1 MPLIDKWW
9 KSRRKDYKTE
19 ENLTDLSPE
28 STQEQDPVPAPEA
41 EKPSEIAD
49 AAPETTETA
58 SETIETTS
66 EATET
71 TTEAAEA
78 EEASAGISAE
88 AAPVEETAAEPAAE
102 AEPAEEVSVE
112 KSAEPL
118 IEEASAETT
127 AEAVPAEET
136 AAEPAAEEEAVEPAA
151 EAESAEEEAVAETS
165 DAAEETAA
173 ETSDEAEETAPAD
186 SSDGSDGS
194 DVTEENLLD
203 TLEPAD
209 VFKYFREISG
219 IPHGSF
225 RTTAISDYLENFAKN
240 YELPYTRD
248 EMGNLIICRPGSAG
262 YENADPIALQGHVD
276 MVCEKESSNPIDMDT
291 EAISLRTD
299 GEWLWADRTTLGG
312 DDGIAVAIMLA
323 LLADDTITCPP
334 LECIFT
340 VDEEVG
346 MRGAFAM
353 DLSSIK
359 SRRLLNLDSEQ
370 EGIITAACAGGAE
383 EICTLPGR
391 RREKTG
397 EVLELSIEGLRGG
410 HSGECIGIGRAN
422 ASILLA
428 RLLYRLEQTSK
439 ICLIDFHGGTRDNAI
454 PREAKA
460 WIIFTGKF
468 QRGKVKDV
476 IAAFAKDIAKEYSIT
491 DPDIK
496 IHATLENKGK
506 MMTRSAFTRKD
517 SLRMIRF
524 LLALPNGVLEFT
536 PMYRDVPQT
545 SLSLGIVNTVAD
557 GIRTHSLVRSSVN
570 SQKQMVMDKIECI
583 AEEFGASVTTEGTY
597 PAWELIAKSDFRD
610 LAAEIFKKTTGREP
624 TVCVI
629 HGGLECGLISSKV
642 PGIDCISVG
651 PDMEEIHTPAE
662 RLNIPSTRRIY
673 DYVKALLEA
682 CVKA

>member
-9 KSRRKDYKTE
+9 KSRRKDYKNE
-19 ENLTDLSPE
+19 ENMTDLSPE
-28 STQEQDPVPAPEA
+28 STQEQDPVPAPAPEA

-49 AAPETTETA
+49 AASETTETAPETTETA
-58 SETIETTS
+58 SEAAEAVS
-66 EATET
+66 EAAEAAS
-71 TTEAAEA
+71 EAAEA

-102 AEPAEEVSVE
+102 
-112 KSAEPL
+112 
-118 IEEASAETT
+118 
-127 AEAVPAEET
+127 
-136 AAEPAAEEEAVEPAA
+136 EEAVEPAA
-151 EAESAEEEAVAETS
+151 EAESAEEEAAAETS
-165 DAAEETAA
+165 EAAEETAA
-173 ETSDEAEETAPAD
+173 AETSDIAEETAASD
-186 SSDGSDGS
+186 SSDGS

-225 RTTAISDYLENFAKN
+225 HTTAISDYLENFAKN

-496 IHATLENKGK
+496 IHATVENKGK

>member
-1 MPLIDKWW
+1 
-9 KSRRKDYKTE
+9 
-19 ENLTDLSPE
+19 
-28 STQEQDPVPAPEA
+28 
-41 EKPSEIAD
+41 
-49 AAPETTETA
+49 
-58 SETIETTS
+58 
-66 EATET
+66 
-71 TTEAAEA
+71 
-78 EEASAGISAE
+78 
-88 AAPVEETAAEPAAE
+88 
-102 AEPAEEVSVE
+102 
-112 KSAEPL
+112 
-118 IEEASAETT
+118 
-127 AEAVPAEET
+127 
-136 AAEPAAEEEAVEPAA
+136 
-151 EAESAEEEAVAETS
+151 
-165 DAAEETAA
+165 
-173 ETSDEAEETAPAD
+173 
-186 SSDGSDGS
+186 
-194 DVTEENLLD
+194 
-203 TLEPAD
+203 
-209 VFKYFREISG
+209 
-219 IPHGSF
+219 
-225 RTTAISDYLENFAKN
+225 
-240 YELPYTRD
+240 
-248 EMGNLIICRPGSAG
+248 MGNLIICRPGSAG

-276 MVCEKESSNPIDMDT
+276 MVCEKESSNPIDMET

-353 DLSSIK
+353 DLSSVK

-583 AEEFGASVTTEGTY
+583 AEEFGASVTTEGAY

>member
-9 KSRRKDYKTE
+9 KSRRKDYKNE
-19 ENLTDLSPE
+19 ENMTDLSPE
-28 STQEQDPVPAPEA
+28 STQEQDPVPAPAPEA

-49 AAPETTETA
+49 AASETTETA
-58 SETIETTS
+58 SEAAETVS
-66 EATET
+66 
-71 TTEAAEA
+71 EAAEA
-78 EEASAGISAE
+78 EEVSAGISAE
-88 AAPVEETAAEPAAE
+88 AA
-102 AEPAEEVSVE
+102 SV
-112 KSAEPL
+112 
-118 IEEASAETT
+118 
-127 AEAVPAEET
+127 EET

-151 EAESAEEEAVAETS
+151 EAESAEEEAAAETS
-165 DAAEETAA
+165 EAAEETAA
-173 ETSDEAEETAPAD
+173 AETSDIAEETAASD
-186 SSDGSDGS
+186 SSDGS

-225 RTTAISDYLENFAKN
+225 HTTAISDYLENFAKN

-476 IAAFAKDIAKEYSIT
+476 IAAFAKDIAKEYSI
-491 DPDIK
+491 
-496 IHATLENKGK
+496 
-506 MMTRSAFTRKD
+506 
-517 SLRMIRF
+517 
-524 LLALPNGVLEFT
+524 
-536 PMYRDVPQT
+536 
-545 SLSLGIVNTVAD
+545 
-557 GIRTHSLVRSSVN
+557 
-570 SQKQMVMDKIECI
+570 
-583 AEEFGASVTTEGTY
+583 
-597 PAWELIAKSDFRD
+597 
-610 LAAEIFKKTTGREP
+610 
-624 TVCVI
+624 
-629 HGGLECGLISSKV
+629 
-642 PGIDCISVG
+642 
-651 PDMEEIHTPAE
+651 
-662 RLNIPSTRRIY
+662 
-673 DYVKALLEA
+673 
-682 CVKA
+682 

>member
-28 STQEQDPVPAPEA
+28 SAQEQDPVPASAPEA

-49 AAPETTETA
+49 PAPETTETA
-58 SETIETTS
+58 SEAIETTS
-66 EATET
+66 EAAEAAS
-71 TTEAAEA
+71 EAAET
-78 EEASAGISAE
+78 EEASAGIPAE
-88 AAPVEETAAEPAAE
+88 AAPVEETAAESAAE
-102 AEPAEEVSVE
+102 AEPAEE
-112 KSAEPL
+112 
-118 IEEASAETT
+118 EAA
-127 AEAVPAEET
+127 
-136 AAEPAAEEEAVEPAA
+136 
-151 EAESAEEEAVAETS
+151 AETS

-173 ETSDEAEETAPAD
+173 ETSDAAEETAPAD

-225 RTTAISDYLENFAKN
+225 HTTAISDYLENFAKN

>member
-9 KSRRKDYKTE
+9 KSRRKDYKNE
-19 ENLTDLSPE
+19 ENMTDLSPE
-28 STQEQDPVPAPEA
+28 STQEQDPVPAPAPEA

-49 AAPETTETA
+49 AASETTETA
-58 SETIETTS
+58 SEAAETVS
-66 EATET
+66 EAAEAAS
-71 TTEAAEA
+71 EAAEA

-88 AAPVEETAAEPAAE
+88 AASVEETAVEPAAE
-102 AEPAEEVSVE
+102 AEPAEEVSV
-112 KSAEPL
+112 
-118 IEEASAETT
+118 AETSDI
-127 AEAVPAEET
+127 AEET
-136 AAEPAAEEEAVEPAA
+136 AA
-151 EAESAEEEAVAETS
+151 S
-165 DAAEETAA
+165 D
-173 ETSDEAEETAPAD
+173 S
-186 SSDGSDGS
+186 SDGS

-225 RTTAISDYLENFAKN
+225 HTTAISDYLENFAKN

-248 EMGNLIICRPGSAG
+248 EMGNLIICRPGSDG

>member
-28 STQEQDPVPAPEA
+28 SAQEQDPVPAPAPEA

-49 AAPETTETA
+49 AASETTETA
-58 SETIETTS
+58 SEAAETVS
-66 EATET
+66 
-71 TTEAAEA
+71 EAAEA
-78 EEASAGISAE
+78 EEVSAGISAE
-88 AAPVEETAAEPAAE
+88 AASVEETAVEPAD
-102 AEPAEEVSVE
+102 
-112 KSAEPL
+112 
-118 IEEASAETT
+118 
-127 AEAVPAEET
+127 
-136 AAEPAAEEEAVEPAA
+136 EEEAVESAA
-151 EAESAEEEAVAETS
+151 EAESAEEEAVTETS
-165 DAAEETAA
+165 DAAEEAAAETSEAAEETAAA
-173 ETSDEAEETAPAD
+173 ETSDIAEETAASD
-186 SSDGSDGS
+186 SSDGS

-225 RTTAISDYLENFAKN
+225 HTTAISDYLENFAKN

>member
-209 VFKYFREISG
+209 VFKYFRDISG

-225 RTTAISDYLENFAKN
+225 HTTAISDYLENFAKN

>member
-9 KSRRKDYKTE
+9 KSRRKDYKNE
-19 ENLTDLSPE
+19 ENMTDLSPE
-28 STQEQDPVPAPEA
+28 STQEQDPVPAPAPEA

-58 SETIETTS
+58 SETTETTSEAIETTS
-66 EATET
+66 EAAEAAS
-71 TTEAAEA
+71 EAAET
-78 EEASAGISAE
+78 EEASAGIPAE
-88 AAPVEETAAEPAAE
+88 AAPVEETAAESAAE
-102 AEPAEEVSVE
+102 AEPAEE
-112 KSAEPL
+112 
-118 IEEASAETT
+118 EAA
-127 AEAVPAEET
+127 
-136 AAEPAAEEEAVEPAA
+136 
-151 EAESAEEEAVAETS
+151 AETS

-173 ETSDEAEETAPAD
+173 ETSDAAEETAPAD

-225 RTTAISDYLENFAKN
+225 HTTAISDYLENFAKN

>member
-58 SETIETTS
+58 SETTETAPETTETAPETTETAS
-66 EATET
+66 ETTET
-71 TTEAAEA
+71 TYKAAEAVSEAAEAASEAAEA

-102 AEPAEEVSVE
+102 TSD
-112 KSAEPL
+112 
-118 IEEASAETT
+118 I
-127 AEAVPAEET
+127 AEET
-136 AAEPAAEEEAVEPAA
+136 AA
-151 EAESAEEEAVAETS
+151 S
-165 DAAEETAA
+165 D
-173 ETSDEAEETAPAD
+173 S
-186 SSDGSDGS
+186 SDGS

-225 RTTAISDYLENFAKN
+225 HTTAISDYLENFARN

-353 DLSSIK
+353 DLSSVK

-583 AEEFGASVTTEGTY
+583 AEEFGASVTTEGAY

>member
-9 KSRRKDYKTE
+9 KSRRKDYKNE
-19 ENLTDLSPE
+19 ENMTDLSPE
-28 STQEQDPVPAPEA
+28 STQEQDPVPAPAPEA

-49 AAPETTETA
+49 AASETTETAPETTET
-58 SETIETTS
+58 TS
-66 EATET
+66 EAAEAVSEAAEAAS
-71 TTEAAEA
+71 EAAEA

-88 AAPVEETAAEPAAE
+88 AA
-102 AEPAEEVSVE
+102 SV
-112 KSAEPL
+112 
-118 IEEASAETT
+118 
-127 AEAVPAEET
+127 
-136 AAEPAAEEEAVEPAA
+136 EEEAAA
-151 EAESAEEEAVAETS
+151 ETAGAADET
-165 DAAEETAA
+165 AAA
-173 ETSDEAEETAPAD
+173 ETSDTAEETAPAD
-186 SSDGSDGS
+186 SSDRS

-225 RTTAISDYLENFAKN
+225 HTTAISDYLENFAKN

-353 DLSSIK
+353 ELSSIK

>member
-9 KSRRKDYKTE
+9 KSRRKDYKNE
-19 ENLTDLSPE
+19 ENMTDLSPE
-28 STQEQDPVPAPEA
+28 STQEQDPVPAPAPEA

-49 AAPETTETA
+49 TASETTETA
-58 SETIETTS
+58 SEAAETVS
-66 EATET
+66 EAAS
-71 TTEAAEA
+71 EAAEA

-102 AEPAEEVSVE
+102 
-112 KSAEPL
+112 
-118 IEEASAETT
+118 
-127 AEAVPAEET
+127 
-136 AAEPAAEEEAVEPAA
+136 EEAVEPAA
-151 EAESAEEEAVAETS
+151 EAESAEEEAAAETS
-165 DAAEETAA
+165 DIAEETAA
-173 ETSDEAEETAPAD
+173 SD
-186 SSDGSDGS
+186 SSDGS
-194 DVTEENLLD
+194 DVTEGNLLD

-225 RTTAISDYLENFAKN
+225 HTTAISDYLENFAKN

>member
-9 KSRRKDYKTE
+9 KSRRKDYKNE
-19 ENLTDLSPE
+19 ENMTDLSPE
-28 STQEQDPVPAPEA
+28 STQEQDPVPAPAPEA

-58 SETIETTS
+58 PETTETTS
-66 EATET
+66 EAAEAAS
-71 TTEAAEA
+71 EAAEA

-102 AEPAEEVSVE
+102 
-112 KSAEPL
+112 
-118 IEEASAETT
+118 
-127 AEAVPAEET
+127 
-136 AAEPAAEEEAVEPAA
+136 EEAVEPAA
-151 EAESAEEEAVAETS
+151 EAESAEEEAAAETS
-165 DAAEETAA
+165 EAAEETAA
-173 ETSDEAEETAPAD
+173 AETSDIAEETAASD
-186 SSDGSDGS
+186 SSDGS

-225 RTTAISDYLENFAKN
+225 HTTAISDYLENFAKN

-496 IHATLENKGK
+496 IHATVENKGK

>member
-28 STQEQDPVPAPEA
+28 STQEQDPVPAPAPEA

-78 EEASAGISAE
+78 ASEAAEAEEASAGISAE
-88 AAPVEETAAEPAAE
+88 AA
-102 AEPAEEVSVE
+102 SV
-112 KSAEPL
+112 
-118 IEEASAETT
+118 
-127 AEAVPAEET
+127 EET

-151 EAESAEEEAVAETS
+151 EAESAEEEAAAETAGAAEETAAAETS
-165 DAAEETAA
+165 DAAEETA
-173 ETSDEAEETAPAD
+173 PAD
-186 SSDGSDGS
+186 SSDRS

-209 VFKYFREISG
+209 VFKYFREICN

-225 RTTAISDYLENFAKN
+225 HTTAISDYLENFAKN

-248 EMGNLIICRPGSAG
+248 EMGNLIICRPGSVG

-673 DYVKALLEA
+673 NYVKALLEA

>member
-1 MPLIDKWW
+1 MSAAFRYASDGNKRYLYLFNLFKHTCCILTLILLFFTRTDQRKDKIMPLIDKWW

-28 STQEQDPVPAPEA
+28 SAQEQDPVPAPAPEA

-49 AAPETTETA
+49 AASETTETA
-58 SETIETTS
+58 SEAAETVS
-66 EATET
+66 
-71 TTEAAEA
+71 EAAEA
-78 EEASAGISAE
+78 EEVSAGISAE

-102 AEPAEEVSVE
+102 AEPAEEVSV
-112 KSAEPL
+112 
-118 IEEASAETT
+118 AETSDI
-127 AEAVPAEET
+127 AEET
-136 AAEPAAEEEAVEPAA
+136 AA
-151 EAESAEEEAVAETS
+151 S
-165 DAAEETAA
+165 D
-173 ETSDEAEETAPAD
+173 S
-186 SSDGSDGS
+186 SDGS

-225 RTTAISDYLENFAKN
+225 HTTAISDYLENFAKN

>member
-1 MPLIDKWW
+1 MILLFFTRTDQRKDKIMPLIDKWW
-9 KSRRKDYKTE
+9 KSRRNDYKTE

-28 STQEQDPVPAPEA
+28 STQEQDPVPAPAPEA
-41 EKPSEIAD
+41 EKLSEIAD

-58 SETIETTS
+58 SETTETAS
-66 EATET
+66 ETTET
-71 TTEAAEA
+71 TYEAAEAVSEAAEAASEAAEA

-102 AEPAEEVSVE
+102 TSD
-112 KSAEPL
+112 
-118 IEEASAETT
+118 I
-127 AEAVPAEET
+127 AEET
-136 AAEPAAEEEAVEPAA
+136 AA
-151 EAESAEEEAVAETS
+151 S
-165 DAAEETAA
+165 D
-173 ETSDEAEETAPAD
+173 S
-186 SSDGSDGS
+186 SDGS

-225 RTTAISDYLENFAKN
+225 HTTAISDYLENFAKN

-439 ICLIDFHGGTRDNAI
+439 ICLIDFRGGTRDNAI

>member
-9 KSRRKDYKTE
+9 KSRRKDYKNE
-19 ENLTDLSPE
+19 ENMTDLSPE
-28 STQEQDPVPAPEA
+28 STQEQDPVPAPAPEA

-49 AAPETTETA
+49 AASETTETA
-58 SETIETTS
+58 SEAAETVS
-66 EATET
+66 EAAS
-71 TTEAAEA
+71 EAAEA
-78 EEASAGISAE
+78 EEAYAGISAE

-102 AEPAEEVSVE
+102 AEPAEEVSV
-112 KSAEPL
+112 
-118 IEEASAETT
+118 AETSDI
-127 AEAVPAEET
+127 AEET
-136 AAEPAAEEEAVEPAA
+136 AA
-151 EAESAEEEAVAETS
+151 S
-165 DAAEETAA
+165 D
-173 ETSDEAEETAPAD
+173 S
-186 SSDGSDGS
+186 SDGS

-225 RTTAISDYLENFAKN
+225 HTTAISDYLENFAKN

>member
-58 SETIETTS
+58 SET
-66 EATET
+66 TET
-71 TTEAAEA
+71 TYKAAEAVSEAAEAASEAAEA

-102 AEPAEEVSVE
+102 TSD
-112 KSAEPL
+112 
-118 IEEASAETT
+118 I
-127 AEAVPAEET
+127 AEET
-136 AAEPAAEEEAVEPAA
+136 AA
-151 EAESAEEEAVAETS
+151 S
-165 DAAEETAA
+165 D
-173 ETSDEAEETAPAD
+173 S
-186 SSDGSDGS
+186 SDGS

-225 RTTAISDYLENFAKN
+225 HTTAISDYLENFARN

-353 DLSSIK
+353 DLSSVK

-583 AEEFGASVTTEGTY
+583 AEEFGASVTTEGAY

>member
-9 KSRRKDYKTE
+9 KSRRKDYKNE
-19 ENLTDLSPE
+19 ENMTDLSPE
-28 STQEQDPVPAPEA
+28 STQEQDPVPAPAPEA

-49 AAPETTETA
+49 AASETTETA
-58 SETIETTS
+58 SEAAETVS
-66 EATET
+66 
-71 TTEAAEA
+71 EAAEA
-78 EEASAGISAE
+78 EEVSAGISAE
-88 AAPVEETAAEPAAE
+88 AASVEETAAEPAAE

-112 KSAEPL
+112 KSAEPFT
-118 IEEASAETT
+118 EEASAETT
-127 AEAVPAEET
+127 AEAVPGEET
-136 AAEPAAEEEAVEPAA
+136 AVEPAA
-151 EAESAEEEAVAETS
+151 EAESAEEAAAETS
-165 DAAEETAA
+165 EAAEETAA
-173 ETSDEAEETAPAD
+173 AETSDIAEETAASD
-186 SSDGSDGS
+186 SSDGS

-225 RTTAISDYLENFAKN
+225 HTTAISDYLENFAKN

>member
-58 SETIETTS
+58 SETTETAPETTETAPETTETAS
-66 EATET
+66 ETTET
-71 TTEAAEA
+71 TYKAAEAVSEAAEAASEAAEA

-88 AAPVEETAAEPAAE
+88 AARVEETAAEPAAE
-102 AEPAEEVSVE
+102 TSD
-112 KSAEPL
+112 
-118 IEEASAETT
+118 I
-127 AEAVPAEET
+127 AEET
-136 AAEPAAEEEAVEPAA
+136 AA
-151 EAESAEEEAVAETS
+151 S
-165 DAAEETAA
+165 D
-173 ETSDEAEETAPAD
+173 S
-186 SSDGSDGS
+186 SDGS

-225 RTTAISDYLENFAKN
+225 HTTAISDYLENFARN

-353 DLSSIK
+353 DLSSVK

-583 AEEFGASVTTEGTY
+583 AEEFGASVTTEGAY

>member
-28 STQEQDPVPAPEA
+28 STQEQDPVPAPAPEA

-71 TTEAAEA
+71 TYEAAEAVSEAAEAASEAAEA

-102 AEPAEEVSVE
+102 TSD
-112 KSAEPL
+112 
-118 IEEASAETT
+118 I
-127 AEAVPAEET
+127 AEET
-136 AAEPAAEEEAVEPAA
+136 AA
-151 EAESAEEEAVAETS
+151 S
-165 DAAEETAA
+165 D
-173 ETSDEAEETAPAD
+173 S
-186 SSDGSDGS
+186 SDGS

-225 RTTAISDYLENFAKN
+225 HTTAISDYLENFARN

-346 MRGAFAM
+346 MRGAFDM